1 MPKKDKRVDAYI
13 AKAQDFA
20 KPVLIHIRG
29 LVHKA
34 IPDAEETMKWS
45 FPHFV
50 YKGETVCSMASFKQ
64 HCAFGFWKASLMKDP
79 YKVLNTKEAMG
90 HLGKI
95 TSVKDLLSDKILTE
109 YMKEAAKLNEQGV
122 KVKKKSAPVKKE
134 TVIPGE
140 FLKAIK
146 KNKKAFKTFESFS
159 PSHKRE
165 YVEWITEAKTAETK
179 NKRIETAVEWMA
191 EGKIR
196 NWKYIKK

>member
-13 AKAQDFA
+13 AKAQNFA
-20 KPVLIHIRG
+20 KPVLIHIRS

-34 IPDAEETMKWS
+34 IPDVEETMKWS
-45 FPHFV
+45 FPHYV

-79 YKVLNTKEAMG
+79 YKALNTKEAMG
-90 HLGKI
+90 QLGKI
-95 TSVKDLLSDKILTE
+95 TSIKDLPSNKILTE

-122 KVKKKSAPVKKE
+122 KVKKKPAPVKKE

-146 KNKKAFKTFESFS
+146 KNKKAFITFESFS

-165 YVEWITEAKTAETK
+165 YVDWITEAKTDDTK
-179 NKRIETAVEWMA
+179 NKRMQTSIEWMA

>member
-1 MPKKDKRVDAYI
+1 MSKKDKRVDAYI

-20 KPVLIHIRG
+20 KPVLNHIRA

-34 IPDAEETMKWS
+34 VPDSEETMKWS

-50 YKGETVCSMASFKQ
+50 YKGETICSMASFKQ

-95 TSVKDLLSDKILTE
+95 TSIKDLPSNKILTE
-109 YMKEAAKLNEQGV
+109 YMKEGAKLNEQGV
-122 KVKKKSAPVKKE
+122 KVKKKPAPVKKE
-134 TVIPGE
+134 TVIPDE

-146 KNKKAFKTFESFS
+146 KNKKALKTFERFT

-165 YVEWITEAKTAETK
+165 YVEWITEAKTDDTK
-179 NKRIETAVEWMA
+179 NKRMETAVDWMA
-191 EGKIR
+191 EGKPR
-196 NWKYIKK
+196 MWKYIKK